1 MKKSAEQL
9 KEELRGC
16 TDIQPGTRWMHRSGS
31 IADVIAVGHLA
42 MPADTPFDAEP
53 CVIYMHDKHVWS
65 RPVTMFRDRFAEM
78 PSRINQK
85 KKS

>member
-9 KEELRGC
+9 KEELREC
-16 TDIQPGTRWMHRSGS
+16 SDIQPGTRWMHRSGS
-31 IADVIAVGHLA
+31 IADIIAIGHLA
-42 MPADTPFDAEP
+42 MPAGTAFDAVP

-65 RPVTMFRDRFAEM
+65 RPVTMFRDRFLEM
-78 PSRINQK
+78 PSSTKQK